1 MKTQST
7 SLFSAISKVNLVNLA
22 AEVKETLAFGFTEK
36 NNKILSAADVWNIQR
51 QKRNRIQRR
60 FSL

>member
-7 SLFSAISKVNLVNLA
+7 HLFNAISKADFVNLIS
-22 AEVKETLAFGFTEK
+22 EVKETLDAGFEEK
-36 NNKILSAADVWNIQR
+36 RSKIISAADVWNIQR

-60 FSL
+60 YSL

>member
-7 SLFSAISKVNLVNLA
+7 NLLTAISKAHLVSLTT
-22 AEVKETLAFGFTEK
+22 EVKETLALGLIEK
-36 NNKILSAADVWNIQR
+36 KSKILSAADVWNIQR
-51 QKRNRIQRR
+51 NKRTRVQRR

>member
-7 SLFSAISKVNLVNLA
+7 NFFPALTTAQMAGLTT
-22 AEVKETLAFGFTEK
+22 EVKETLALDV
-36 NNKILSAADVWNIQR
+36 NHNKPRILSIADVWNIQR
-51 QKRNRIQRR
+51 IKRTRVQRR